1 MKTYPS
7 IDGPSKAPHEPCV
20 AFLKYDGS
28 NIRVEW
34 NRKTGFTKF
43 GSRKQMFDETS
54 QWFGSVIPIFRE
66 KWEDRLAK
74 VLKTKEFRSL
84 PKCTFFF
91 EWFGEKSFAGWHDQ
105 DDMTRCLVLF
115 DVNPHKKGIMGP
127 REFINNFGHLEG
139 SAEIFYEGNMNQPLI
154 QGVMDG
160 TLEGLE
166 SKLPA
171 KQPVI
176 EGVVCKGGSGHQL
189 WMRKVKTAEWKAELK
204 KRRPDDWEQF
214 L

>member
-7 IDGPSKAPHEPCV
+7 IDGPSKAPHEPCI

-43 GSRKQMFDETS
+43 GSRKCMFDETS
-54 QWFGSVIPIFRE
+54 KWFGSVIPIFRE
-66 KWEDRLAK
+66 TWEDRLAK
-74 VLKTKEFRSL
+74 VLKHKDFRGL
-84 PKCTFFF
+84 KTCTFFF

-105 DDMTRCLVLF
+105 KDDTRNLVLF
-115 DVNPHKKGIMGP
+115 DVNPLKKGILGPRDFLNHFGHLDNTAEVVYEGNFNEPFKKGIMD
-127 REFINNFGHLEG
+127 G
-139 SAEIFYEGNMNQPLI
+139 SFELKSE
-154 QGVMDG
+154 
-160 TLEGLE
+160 
-166 SKLPA
+166 LPV
-171 KQPVI
+171 KQPII
-176 EGVVCKGGSGHQL
+176 EGVVVKGGKSHKL
-189 WMRKVKTAEWKAELK
+189 WMRKVKTAVWKEELK

>member
-7 IDGPSKAPHEPCV
+7 ILGPAKAPHEPCV
-20 AFLKYDGS
+20 AFYKYDGS

-34 NRKTGFTKF
+34 NKKTGFTKF

-66 KWEDRLAK
+66 NWEDRLAEII
-74 VLKTKEFRSL
+74 KTKIFRGMT
-84 PKCTFFF
+84 KCTFFF
-91 EWFGEKSFAGWHDQ
+91 EWFGEKSFAGSHDEN
-105 DDMTRCLVLF
+105 DDTRCLVLF
-115 DVNPHKKGIMGP
+115 DVNPHKKGILGP
-127 REFINNFGHLEG
+127 RDFINTFGHLEG
-139 SAEIFYEGNMNQPLI
+139 SAEVIYEGNMNQPLI

-171 KQPVI
+171 KQPII
-176 EGVVCKGGSGHQL
+176 EGVVCKGKSGHKL
-189 WMRKVKTAEWKAELK
+189 WMRKVKTAEWLQELK
-204 KRRPDDWEQF
+204 IRRPDDWEEF

>member
-1 MKTYPS
+1 
-7 IDGPSKAPHEPCV
+7 
-20 AFLKYDGS
+20 
-28 NIRVEW
+28 
-34 NRKTGFTKF
+34 
-43 GSRKQMFDETS
+43 
-54 QWFGSVIPIFRE
+54 
-66 KWEDRLAK
+66 
-74 VLKTKEFRSL
+74 
-84 PKCTFFF
+84 
-91 EWFGEKSFAGWHDQ
+91 
-105 DDMTRCLVLF
+105 
-115 DVNPHKKGIMGP
+115 MGP

-139 SAEIFYEGNMNQPLI
+139 SAEVIYEGNMNQPLI
-154 QGVMDG
+154 QSVMNG

-189 WMRKVKTAEWKAELK
+189 WMRKVKTAEWKLELK